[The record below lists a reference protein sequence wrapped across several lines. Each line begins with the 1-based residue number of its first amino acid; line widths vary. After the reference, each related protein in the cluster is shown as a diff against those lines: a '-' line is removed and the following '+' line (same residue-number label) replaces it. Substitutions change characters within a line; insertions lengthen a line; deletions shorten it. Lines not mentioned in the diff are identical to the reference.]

1 MKNKK
6 FEKNQKLTKLKVN
19 VEGFEKNCR
28 RNAEEIVPQKA
39 RVFIEN
45 QVIQEAEDIS
55 QTDSLSSDE
64 VSFVSFIPFFVF
76 AFWSLLATKLRK
88 YYILQ
93 GKMGKME
100 KKNRKENH
108 ATKVTKIPKNQ
119 KTKIWDERNIN

>member
-1 MKNKK
+1 MTYWLKNFAKK
-6 FEKNQKLTKLKVN
+6 QKLTKLKVN
-19 VEGFEKNCR
+19 VEGFETNQSQRIIDESRKKCGFEPNP
-28 RNAEEIVPQKA
+28 NAEEIVPQKA

-88 YYILQ
+88 YYVIFVYILQ
-93 GKMGKME
+93 GKMGKTE
-100 KKNRKENH
+100 KKSHN
-108 ATKVTKIPKNQ
+108 
-119 KTKIWDERNIN
+119 